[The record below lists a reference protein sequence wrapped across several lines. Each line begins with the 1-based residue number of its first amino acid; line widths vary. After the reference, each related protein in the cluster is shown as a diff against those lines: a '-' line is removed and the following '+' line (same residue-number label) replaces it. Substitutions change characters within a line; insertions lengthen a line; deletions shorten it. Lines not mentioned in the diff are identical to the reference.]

1 MTGAVKKIV
10 DKFGGISVLIQNAG
24 RSQRARWEHTQIQ
37 VDKDLFELNVFSV
50 VQLTRQLSRRTWCKK
65 CGTGTLFVGKT
76 FSRLKGKGRGKKCE
90 RERGNNKNINLLK
103 NTLVDETFYRYD
115 FCRIIYIQLC

>member
-50 VQLTRQLSRRTWCKK
+50 VQLTRQLGRRTLCKK
-65 CGTGTLFVGKT
+65 CGTVFWKNFFPV
-76 FSRLKGKGRGKKCE
+76 E
-90 RERGNNKNINLLK
+90 REMKAGRNVKEKEEI
-103 NTLVDETFYRYD
+103 RR
-115 FCRIIYIQLC
+115 RIFTC

>member
-50 VQLTRQLSRRTWCKK
+50 VQLTRQLGRRTLCKK
-65 CGTGTLFVGKT
+65 CGTGTLYFGKT
-76 FSRLKGKGRGKKCE
+76 FSQLKEKGRWE
-90 RERGNNKNINLLK
+90 EM
-103 NTLVDETFYRYD
+103 
-115 FCRIIYIQLC
+115 